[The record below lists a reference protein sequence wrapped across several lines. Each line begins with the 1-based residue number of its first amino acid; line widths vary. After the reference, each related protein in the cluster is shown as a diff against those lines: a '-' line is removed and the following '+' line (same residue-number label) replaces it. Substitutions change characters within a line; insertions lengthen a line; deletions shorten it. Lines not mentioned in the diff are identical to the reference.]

1 MSAGW
6 DTVGRLGTM
15 KLSFCWRLALT
26 ADCGDDSS
34 RRSDAKCCAFAG
46 TVWLKS
52 VKANAHTMIAAGV
65 FFLIG
70 PSFCRSGARTDES
83 ARAPYSVEKPSLTL
97 LRLPQR
103 GVLK

>member
-34 RRSDAKCCAFAG
+34 RRPDANCCAFAG

-52 VKANAHTMIAAGV
+52 VRVNAHIMIATGV
-65 FFLIG
+65 LFIIG
-70 PSFCRSGARTDES
+70 PYFAGEAHEPMSQ
-83 ARAPYSVEKPSLTL
+83 PYSVEKPSLTL
-97 LRLPQR
+97 LRLPQHA
-103 GVLK
+103 VL